1 MSLSPVSPTPAL
13 PASSPAPAEQL
24 DALDH
29 DTLDHDTL
37 LAQLEDTTLP
47 SFSHRDHVRA
57 AWLYLR
63 RKPFLQAIEDFGAT
77 LRAYAA
83 SKGADGLYHETITWA
98 FFLLI
103 RERLAVAEQPDDWQ
117 VFVAE
122 NPDLLSNKPSILE
135 RYYHPET
142 LASPLARRIFV
153 LPDRAVG

>member
-1 MSLSPVSPTPAL
+1 MSLFPASPTPA
-13 PASSPAPAEQL
+13 PRASSPTPAEPL
-24 DALDH
+24 

-47 SFSHRDHVRA
+47 NFSHRDHVRA

-117 VFVAE
+117 VFAAE

-142 LASPLARRIFV
+142 LANPLARRIFV
-153 LPDRAVG
+153 LPDRVVG